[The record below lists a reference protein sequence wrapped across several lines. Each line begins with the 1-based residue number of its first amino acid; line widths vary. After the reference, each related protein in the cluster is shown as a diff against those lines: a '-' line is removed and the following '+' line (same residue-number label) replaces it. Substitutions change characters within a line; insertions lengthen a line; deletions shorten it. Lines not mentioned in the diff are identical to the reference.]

1 MVLWT
6 QVRKNQFYTT
16 VGVSS
21 IMLIKSIHSAGK
33 DNKIEMGT
41 IEENIVAEN
50 ELNEWQCSVND
61 MNLECAH
68 ENSQDSSR

>member
-6 QVRKNQFYTT
+6 QVHKNQFYTT

-21 IMLIKSIHSAGK
+21 IMLIKSIHGAGK

-50 ELNEWQCSVND
+50 ELNE
-61 MNLECAH
+61 
-68 ENSQDSSR
+68 

>member
-1 MVLWT
+1 
-6 QVRKNQFYTT
+6 
-16 VGVSS
+16 
-21 IMLIKSIHSAGK
+21 MLIKSIHSAGK